1 MTDTNLQPLQPQPQ
15 PSAFVCP
22 PKDAKFTFVKVSS
35 DRTIYM
41 ANWESSGWHVSVYYG
56 PTSADPDNVKIENWD
71 YAQVSDGKAKYIC
84 YTRDTSTGV
93 ITEKHINAF
102 PLWYGN

>member
-1 MTDTNLQPLQPQPQ
+1 MTDTSFQPKPKDL
-15 PSAFVCP
+15 VCP
-22 PKDAKFTFVKVSS
+22 PPNAKFTSVNN
-35 DRTIYM
+35 IHM
-41 ANWESSGWHVSVYYG
+41 ANWELSGWHVSVYYG